1 MKPQTAISA
10 LFALDGALLGGWMSH
25 LPDAQRNLHLTAG
38 ELGLTLLASSVGALS
53 MMPFTGTLIH
63 RFGSRR
69 LSVAL
74 AVLVLCIVPLLIL
87 APSRLLLALTLFCM
101 GATNGTL
108 DVAMNAHS
116 MAVQA
121 RMDRPILSAV
131 HGWFCIGGFLA
142 AGGTALANEFGVAP
156 SLHLILASVLLAGVL
171 VALFPGLLPDGAD
184 QGEEGARFTLP
195 KGRLLA
201 LGLLTMLSFFAE
213 GTLWD
218 WSAVYFRSE
227 LRTTAALAALGF
239 GVGAG
244 SMAVG
249 RMFGDSFVHRLGAVQ
264 ALRTS
269 GLLTAAGLFF
279 AVALNAPVGT
289 FLGFAAAG
297 LGLANT
303 VPILFSAAARYPGL
317 SSGAGLAAVTSLGY
331 GAFLGG
337 PPLIGHVADLTS
349 LRASF
354 TLVATLTVLIALLG
368 PWALGEAT
376 KD

>member
-1 MKPQTAISA
+1 
-10 LFALDGALLGGWMSH
+10 MSH
-25 LPDAQRNLHLTAG
+25 LPDAQRNLHLTKG

-69 LSVAL
+69 LSVGL

-87 APSRLLLALTLFCM
+87 APTRLALALTLFCM
-101 GATNGTL
+101 GASNGTL

-121 RMDRPILSAV
+121 RANRPILSAV

-142 AGGTALANEFGVAP
+142 AGGTALANEVGMAP
-156 SLHLILASVLLAGVL
+156 SHHLILVSVLLAFVL
-171 VALFPGLLPDGAD
+171 AGLSPGLLPDDVD
-184 QGEEGARFTLP
+184 QGEEGARFTFP

-201 LGLLTMLSFFAE
+201 LGFLTMLSFFAE

-227 LRTTAALAALGF
+227 LGTTRAVAALGF
-239 GVGAG
+239 GIGAG

-249 RMFGDSFVHRLGAVQ
+249 RMFGDSFVHRLGTAR
-264 ALRTS
+264 ALRLS
-269 GLLTAAGLFF
+269 GLLTAGGLFF

-303 VPILFSAAARYPGL
+303 VPILFAAAAEYPGL

-337 PPLIGHVADLTS
+337 PPLIGHVADATS

-354 TLVATLTVLIALLG
+354 MLVAALSALIGFFG
-368 PWALGEAT
+368 PSALGKAI